1 MDLLDWL
8 SVQTVIGHQGIVDF
22 DDRSQAE
29 NQTRPGTLLTVRE
42 LTFVQMNEFVI
53 TAGHQSRLFLPPVA
67 DGQQIGLVLT
77 MHQSYHRLDPSYAL
91 DHSAARSGIGPAIRL
106 YRVSVAL
113 KTRSIRTIGVPCM
126 LSILRKSALAGVC
139 IAALGGAAAAADAD
153 PAPSYEPQRSGG
165 LYVRGDFGVSFND
178 TDGGFGSEE
187 ALAAGGGIGYRF
199 NEMFRA
205 DVTFDAAIDYG
216 FGSGVDSY
224 GVLANLYIDIPTS
237 LGIQPYLG
245 GGIGW
250 GEVDGSGISDDGLS
264 FAAAA
269 GFAFDLS
276 SDMAI
281 DVGYKWRYTDI
292 SDGGVD
298 YWIDHMIRAG
308 IRYSF

>member
-1 MDLLDWL
+1 
-8 SVQTVIGHQGIVDF
+8 
-22 DDRSQAE
+22 
-29 NQTRPGTLLTVRE
+29 
-42 LTFVQMNEFVI
+42 
-53 TAGHQSRLFLPPVA
+53 
-67 DGQQIGLVLT
+67 
-77 MHQSYHRLDPSYAL
+77 
-91 DHSAARSGIGPAIRL
+91 
-106 YRVSVAL
+106 
-113 KTRSIRTIGVPCM
+113 M

-187 ALAAGGGIGYRF
+187 AFAAGGGIGYRF

-264 FAAAA
+264 FAGRGRFRLRSVIRHGDRCRLQVALHRHF
-269 GFAFDLS
+269 G
-276 SDMAI
+276 
-281 DVGYKWRYTDI
+281 WR
-292 SDGGVD
+292 
-298 YWIDHMIRAG
+298 R
-308 IRYSF
+308 